1 MTQSDG
7 MKNRIQKQGEEAL
20 GRLAQELIDNP
31 IVHGAVSHAGT
42 ARERAAAAQEFAMA
56 VLGMPS
62 AADLERLTRRVRAVG
77 QRLESIEDA
86 VDRLDRRLAGLTES
100 GVDARLEE
108 LIAAVDRLAPAE
120 QPAAQKRATR
130 GAAAKKPAGTRS
142 VS

>member
-7 MKNRIQKQGEEAL
+7 VKNRIQKQGEEAL
-20 GRLAQELIDNP
+20 GRLAQELLDNP

-42 ARERAAAAQEFAMA
+42 ARERAVAAQEFAMA

-86 VDRLDRRLAGLTES
+86 VDRLDRRLAALAES
-100 GVDARLEE
+100 GVGERLDE
-108 LIAAVDRLAPAE
+108 LIAAVDGLAADE
-120 QPAAQKRATR
+120 KRSAKKP
-130 GAAAKKPAGTRS
+130 AAKKPSAT
-142 VS
+142 